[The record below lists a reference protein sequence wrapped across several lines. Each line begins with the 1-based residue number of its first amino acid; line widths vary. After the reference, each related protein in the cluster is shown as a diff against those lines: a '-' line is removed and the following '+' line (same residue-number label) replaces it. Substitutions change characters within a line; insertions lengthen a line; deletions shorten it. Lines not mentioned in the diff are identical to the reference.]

1 MWTLTISDM
10 DLARLFT
17 MSTKRN
23 SDPNPTLFNGG
34 LAQQRLL
41 YKEDFR
47 IFNYIINEKFPS
59 LNFDFSRLF
68 ASESVLDLAER
79 IISQFWED
87 SFSSNGKITVKGF
100 PWQSK
105 TLFSFRDS
113 LIVFKMEDRKEHS
126 HKVRHPLSQAF
137 ICSIAGCVKTFSC
150 KKT

>member
-23 SDPNPTLFNGG
+23 SDPNPTLSNGG

-79 IISQFWED
+79 IIS
-87 SFSSNGKITVKGF
+87 
-100 PWQSK
+100 
-105 TLFSFRDS
+105 
-113 LIVFKMEDRKEHS
+113 
-126 HKVRHPLSQAF
+126 
-137 ICSIAGCVKTFSC
+137 
-150 KKT
+150 